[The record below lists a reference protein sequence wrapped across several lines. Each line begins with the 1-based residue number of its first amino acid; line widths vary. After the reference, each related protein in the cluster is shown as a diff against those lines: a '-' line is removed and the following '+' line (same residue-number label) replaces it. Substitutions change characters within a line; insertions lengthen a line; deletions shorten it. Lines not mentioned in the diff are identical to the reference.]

1 MHRSKQHLY
10 SITSSARQA
19 ALTNRDVCAVATP
32 ARWACQC
39 LDDKRIAKRIRDQ
52 LHKENAMPRTKVSVA
67 DVAEVAPGLWSNA
80 IRAGDMLFIS
90 GQVARPFEGG
100 TEIVGKDE
108 YEQTRQIFS
117 RIDRII
123 KAAGGTMDNLVK
135 MTIYVVDIKNNTEVW
150 RARREFF
157 AGDFPASTLVEVR
170 SLAKPEVLVEIETVA
185 YLGRS

>member
-1 MHRSKQHLY
+1 MFERCIQIRLPGTRRLAKVSG
-10 SITSSARQA
+10 INVAR
-19 ALTNRDVCAVATP
+19 R
-32 ARWACQC
+32 
-39 LDDKRIAKRIRDQ
+39 
-52 LHKENAMPRTKVSVA
+52 NAMPRTRLSVP

-80 IRAGDMLFIS
+80 IRAGDTLYIS

-100 TEIVGKDE
+100 TALVGKDE

-135 MTIYVVDIKNNTEVW
+135 MTIYLVNIKNNTEVW

-157 AGDFPASTLVEVR
+157 TGDFPASTLVEVR
-170 SLAKPEVLVEIETVA
+170 SLAKPEVLVEIEA
-185 YLGRS
+185 IAWLGTR